1 MVSSEVAQLNIDDY
15 ACVNPAKDLELLIS
29 TDEES
34 IIQTL

>member
-1 MVSSEVAQLNIDDY
+1 MVASEVAELNIDDY
-15 ACVNPAKDLELLIS
+15 GSVIPAKELELLIS